1 MEHDMR
7 HGGPFDCGSADN
19 WYGRPFAP
27 HYWTGGTGKGQ
38 YVGKDNMTED
48 EIAAYAAG
56 WADNEETGGKK
67 EYAE

>member
-7 HGGPFDCGSADN
+7 HGGPFDRGSADN
-19 WYGRPFAP
+19 WYGRPFGP
-27 HYWTGGTGKGQ
+27 HYWSGGTGKSL
-38 YVGKDNMTED
+38 YIGKDGMTED

-56 WADNEETGGKK
+56 WADNETSGGKK